1 MITGVIYKYTS
12 PDGTVYIGQTIDEC
26 SRRGSFFLNRNY
38 GGGKFDSARAKFGP
52 ENFTYERLVKNTYAD
67 KETAKADLDKLET
80 FYIEKY
86 DSYYNGYNSTK
97 GNGVH
102 LKVKNKKGLRHY
114 KDNNSYCELPHLNKH
129 HTTVGMNYKH
139 KPVLQYDLEG
149 NFIAEYSGLS
159 EASRC
164 TKVGLSNISRC
175 CNGISKQCKNFIFK
189 FK

>member
-26 SRRGSFFLNRNY
+26 SCRGSFFLNRNY
-38 GGGKFDSARAKFGP
+38 GGEKFDNARAKFGP
-52 ENFTYERLVKNTYAD
+52 ENFAYERLVRNTYAD

-80 FYIEKY
+80 YYIEKY

-102 LKVKNKKGLRHY
+102 LKVKNK
-114 KDNNSYCELPHLNKH
+114 H
-129 HTTVGMNYKH
+129 HTTAGMNYKH

-164 TKVGLSNISRC
+164 